1 MMNLGTKTKNLKQ
14 MYSDLKDGE
23 TVKCNG
29 CTIWRSEPYTHYGS
43 GKPQKRPGYL
53 HWQHYGRSANRVS
66 LNDLRWILNVIAES
80 PDFAYEIV

>member
-1 MMNLGTKTKNLKQ
+1 MINLGTKTKNLKM

-29 CTIWRSEPYTHYGS
+29 CTIWRSEPYIHYGS
-43 GKPQKRPGYL
+43 GKPQRRPGYL
-53 HWQHYGRSANRVS
+53 HWQYYGRSAKRVS